1 VAIAV
6 DIMARRLLASC
17 ATYHICQRQQL
28 RIALLGPRMD
38 ALLGPRM
45 DQEGLKAT
53 CPDGREAPIS
63 HASTSTAKKLKASFM
78 LALSQSTAARWA
90 SRSLALGP
98 RGGRLKASTSDRR
111 NRQGERDP

>member
-1 VAIAV
+1 
-6 DIMARRLLASC
+6 
-17 ATYHICQRQQL
+17 L

-63 HASTSTAKKLKASFM
+63 HASTSTAKKLKASFV

-90 SRSLALGP
+90 SRSLAPRPKRRTAEGVHLGP
-98 RGGRLKASTSDRR
+98 QKPTRRQSHKRGSSR
-111 NRQGERDP
+111 P